1 MNQTQG
7 EPTVTA
13 QQRAVAECEVM
24 LELQRAMLPVGL
36 PVLPDLSLAAGYR
49 PASIASAAGG
59 DWYDVV
65 ALPGHA
71 IGLVVGDVVGHG
83 ATASAVMGQLRAVA
97 AERLRRGDELVEVA
111 RAVDDFTAG
120 MPAAR
125 GGSLCL
131 AVLDRETGS
140 IRYVRRGHP
149 PPLVVTASGG
159 SRFLSGSGGPPLG
172 MPGGNEP
179 AGEGVLAPGDTLVLY
194 TNGAAQRR
202 GNTLTEGL
210 GELANC
216 VTEVLRHNQFGE
228 RRLTEQICAALTDT
242 DRADDV
248 IVLAVTMLT
257 DPPESICMVVPATA
271 DQIGVI
277 RKRFSS
283 WLDEFRPG
291 EDDLVAL
298 ELSVVEAVTNSVEHA
313 FPGPPGIVR
322 VEASLHRDGTV
333 SVVVSDD
340 GRWKV
345 PDEDPG
351 YRGRGLLMMR
361 EFSDQVWLH
370 TSPQGTTVTLAKAL
384 HRPMPTNS
392 GAVPSV
398 VAAEGAE
405 FDIAVRVEPTGV
417 LMSLA
422 GALDSAN
429 VDALHSAL
437 LDVSRRG
444 SLRLTI
450 VLDEVTMLASAG
462 LRLLYEVAG
471 YLMATERT
479 LLLVAAE
486 HSPARD
492 VLAVS
497 GLDRLVEVVPR
508 LA

>member
-1 MNQTQG
+1 
-7 EPTVTA
+7 
-13 QQRAVAECEVM
+13 
-24 LELQRAMLPVGL
+24 
-36 PVLPDLSLAAGYR
+36 VLPDLSLAAGYR
-49 PASIASAAGG
+49 PANVVSAAGG

-65 ALPGHA
+65 VLPGHA

-83 ATASAVMGQLRAVA
+83 ATASAVMGQLRAIT

-120 MPAAR
+120 VPAAR

-131 AVLDRETGS
+131 AILDRETGS
-140 IRYVRRGHP
+140 VRYVRRGHP
-149 PPLVVTASGG
+149 PPLVATAGG
-159 SRFLSGSGGPPLG
+159 ATRFLSGSGGPPLG
-172 MPGGNEP
+172 MPGVSEA
-179 AGEGVLAPGDTLVLY
+179 AGEGVLEPGDTLVLY
-194 TNGAAQRR
+194 TNGGAQRP
-202 GNTLTEGL
+202 GGTLTEGL
-210 GELANC
+210 RELANC
-216 VTEVLRHNQFGE
+216 VTEVVRRNRFSE
-228 RRLTEQICAALTDT
+228 RRLTEQICVTLTDT
-242 DRADDV
+242 GRGDDV
-248 IVLAVTMLT
+248 IVLAATLLT
-257 DPPESICMVVPATA
+257 APPEPISMAVPATP
-271 DQIGVI
+271 DQLGVI

-298 ELSVVEAVTNSVEHA
+298 ELSVVEAVTNSIEHA
-313 FPGPPGIVR
+313 FPGLPGLVR

-340 GRWKV
+340 GQWKV

-361 EFSDQVWLH
+361 EFSDKVWLH

-384 HRPMPTNS
+384 HRPMPAS
-392 GAVPSV
+392 PGAMPSV
-398 VAAEGAE
+398 VADVPDAE
-405 FDIAVRVEPTGV
+405 FDIAVAVEPAGV

-422 GALDSAN
+422 GALDSAH

-437 LDVSRRG
+437 LDISRRG

-450 VLDEVTMLASAG
+450 VLDEVTLLASAG

-471 YLMATERT
+471 YLMASERT

>member
-1 MNQTQG
+1 MNQSQG

-13 QQRAVAECEVM
+13 QQRAAAEREVV
-24 LELQRAMLPVGL
+24 LELQRTMLPVGL

-49 PASIASAAGG
+49 PAGVASAAGG

-65 ALPGHA
+65 ALAGSSV
-71 IGLVVGDVVGHG
+71 GLVVGDVVGHG
-83 ATASAVMGQLRAVA
+83 ATAAAVMGQLRAVT
-97 AERLRRGDELVEVA
+97 AERLRRGDELAEVI
-111 RAVDDFTAG
+111 RAVDDFAAG

-131 AVLDRETGS
+131 AILDRETGS
-140 IRYVRRGHP
+140 VRYTRRGHP
-149 PPLVVTASGG
+149 PPLVATAGG
-159 SRFLSGSGGPPLG
+159 ATRFLSGSGGPPLG
-172 MPGGNEP
+172 MPGGGEP
-179 AGEGVLAPGDTLVLY
+179 AGEAVLAAGESLVLY
-194 TNGAAQRR
+194 TNGAVQRT
-202 GNTLTEGL
+202 GDTLTEGL
-210 GELANC
+210 GELADC
-216 VTEVLRHNQFGE
+216 VAEVVRHREFAE
-228 RRLTEQICAALTDT
+228 RRLTEQICAALTGK

-248 IVLAVTMLT
+248 IVLAATMLT
-257 DPPESICMVVPATA
+257 APPESISMSVPATA
-271 DQIGVI
+271 DQLGVI

-298 ELSVVEAVTNSVEHA
+298 ELSVVEAVTNSIEHA
-313 FPGPPGIVR
+313 FPGPPGLVR

-345 PDEDPG
+345 PAEDPG
-351 YRGRGLLMMR
+351 FRGRGLLMMR

-370 TSPQGTTVTLAKAL
+370 TSPHGTTVTMAKAL
-384 HRPMPTNS
+384 RRPMPAYS
-392 GAVPSV
+392 GAVPSI
-398 VAAEGAE
+398 VAGPDAG
-405 FDIAVRVEPTGV
+405 FDIAVRVEPAGV

-444 SLRLTI
+444 SLRLTV
-450 VLDEVTMLASAG
+450 VLDEVTLLASAG

-508 LA
+508 LV